1 MSTAAKIT
9 FGAAVGVS
17 AGIIGFIYWKQQD
30 DR

>member
-1 MSTAAKIT
+1 MSTAAKLT
-9 FGAAVGVS
+9 FGASICVS